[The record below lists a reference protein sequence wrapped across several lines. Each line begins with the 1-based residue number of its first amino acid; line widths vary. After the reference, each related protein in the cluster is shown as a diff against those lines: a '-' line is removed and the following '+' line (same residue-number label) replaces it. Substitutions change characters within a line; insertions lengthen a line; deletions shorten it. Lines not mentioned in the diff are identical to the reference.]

1 MSLPPDSV
9 TILITSANEPAT
21 IGPAL
26 EALLSAPPPSLVET
40 LVVCPDEATAQA
52 AGHYSAQGVRVVR
65 DPGLGKPAALNL
77 GLSQA
82 RGEIVVLSDGDVR
95 VDPRGWPRLL
105 APFSDPSVGAVT
117 GRPVSVSPRGTP
129 LGYWSHLLTEAGA
142 HAIRLERDQTG
153 GFFLCSGYL
162 YAFRKALAP
171 RLPEDALAE
180 DAVISHHIWSQGSR
194 IRYVLEARVYVR
206 YPESYSDWVKQKQ
219 RSLAGYQQ
227 EYVRKYR
234 VASRPH
240 GGLRS
245 FRSEFAFG
253 ALRSFQYAR
262 NAREVIWT
270 ALLFL
275 ARAHVWLSAF
285 VLTRLTRRT
294 HSQIWARVDSTK

>member
-1 MSLPPDSV
+1 MSPSPDGV

-21 IGPAL
+21 IGAAL
-26 EALLSAPPPSLVET
+26 EAFLNAPPPSLVET
-40 LVVCPDEATAQA
+40 LVVCPDDATAQA

-65 DPGLGKPAALNL
+65 DPGHGKPAALNL

-95 VDPRGWPRLL
+95 VDPGGWLALL
-105 APFSDPSVGAVT
+105 APFSDPGVGAVT
-117 GRPVSVSPRGTP
+117 GRPVSVSPRNTL
-129 LGYWSHLLTEAGA
+129 LGYWSHLLTGAGA
-142 HAIRLERDQTG
+142 HAFRLERDRAG
-153 GFFLCSGYL
+153 EFLLCSGYL
-162 YAFRKALAP
+162 CVVRKALAP
-171 RLPEDALAE
+171 VLPEDALAE
-180 DAVISHHIWSQGSR
+180 DAVISHHIGSLGRR
-194 IRYVLEARVYVR
+194 IRYVPEARVYVR
-206 YPESYSDWVKQKQ
+206 YPESYSDWVRQKQ
-219 RSLAGYQQ
+219 RSLAGYHQ

-234 VASRPH
+234 LASQPH

-262 NAREVIWT
+262 NAKEVGWT

-275 ARAHVWLSAF
+275 ARAHVWSSAF